1 MKKKHFLVILIPIIF
16 MFFSAC
22 SDSTTDSGKTPL
34 SPVTSLKAFSV
45 NNTSVGLKWNKSVS
59 EGITDFDRYEIKIK
73 RADTTISTQYAAKGT
88 DSLIISNLSNGVIY
102 DFVVTAKVLSTS
114 KNYTDSDPV
123 QVRWS
128 PAWRF
133 TTEGTFPIQVYERT
147 SSTGYASGL
156 IFYVLSLGA
165 PPQPKTV
172 SLLST
177 DSSLIDVFIDSKGAS
192 NIAISS
198 SHLYRPNRK
207 ITRFSTVEYNSE
219 TLNYPQLTP
228 PDTTTYTR
236 FEIPIDSVAV
246 ASSKIVYYKGSN
258 GNYGRILIK
267 RNPTNGTLIWGS
279 SPEQY
284 VRLEISYQSVPYNPY
299 SKTTK

>member
-1 MKKKHFLVILIPIIF
+1 MKNIVFLLLVAGSFIL
-16 MFFSAC
+16 FSAC
-22 SDSTTDSGKTPL
+22 SDSTTDAGKTAL
-34 SPVTSLKAFSV
+34 NPVTNLKAFSV
-45 NNTSVGLKWNKSVS
+45 DNTSVGLKWTKSTS
-59 EGITDFDRYEIKIK
+59 ENITDFDKYEIKIK
-73 RADTTISTQYAAKGT
+73 RGDSTISTQFVSKGT
-88 DSLIISNLSNGVIY
+88 DSVIISNLINGIIY
-102 DFVVTAKVLSTS
+102 DFFVIAKATSTS
-114 KNYTDSDPV
+114 KDYVDSEPA

-133 TTEGTFPIQVYERT
+133 VSENTYPIQVYERT

-156 IFYVLSLGA
+156 IFYYTSLAA

-172 SLLST
+172 SLLSA

-198 SHLYRPNRK
+198 SHLYRANRR

-219 TLNYPQLTP
+219 TLNFPQVQP

-236 FEIPIDSVAV
+236 FEIPIDSVTV
-246 ASSKIVYYKGSN
+246 TSSKIVYYKGSN

-267 RNPTNGTLIWGS
+267 RNPLNNTLIWGS

-299 SKTTK
+299 SKTSK